1 MNVSFYIAKRYLF
14 AKKKRNAVNII
25 SWISVIS
32 VAIGS
37 SALVIVLSAF
47 NGLEQL
53 VESLFESFDPD
64 IRIEATLGKVFD
76 PSSIPFD
83 EIDQMQGIANYTK
96 VLEEISGIR
105 YQEQEVIATLKGVEE
120 SFLETSKIAEN
131 LVDGQ
136 AVLTKDGLNYALIGY
151 GLASELRINNTTS
164 TPYLSLF
171 VPKRKV
177 IAGIDPSQLVY
188 SSKISPS
195 GVFYISPE
203 FDYTYC
209 VLPLHFLQD
218 MLDYQNQISAVEL
231 KVKNEK
237 DIEKIS
243 KELGAR
249 LGDSF
254 MVKNRYE
261 FNELIY
267 KTNKTEK
274 WITFLILIFI
284 LIIAS
289 FNILSS
295 LSMLIIEKKKDL
307 FTLKSLGLNQRAIKN
322 IFFTEGLLINLL
334 GAVTGITIGVVICL
348 MQKHFGLVPLE
359 GGIVEYYPVEIEW
372 LEIIYIVLTVILIG
386 LLTSWYP
393 VRKLTRV
400 DASDA

>member
-14 AKKKRNAVNII
+14 AKKRRNAVNII

-64 IRIEATLGKVFD
+64 IRIEATQGKVFD
-76 PSSIPFD
+76 PSNIPFN
-83 EIDQMQGIANYTK
+83 EINKMEGIADYTK

-105 YQEQEVIATLKGVEE
+105 HQEQEVIATLKGVEA
-120 SFLETSKIAEN
+120 SFLETSKLSEKI
-131 LVDGQ
+131 VDGQ
-136 AVLTKDGLNYALIGY
+136 AILTKDEHNYALIGY
-151 GLASELRINNTTS
+151 GLATELRLNTAT
-164 TPYLSLF
+164 TAPILTLF
-171 VPKRKV
+171 SPKRKV
-177 IAGIDPSQLVY
+177 LSSIDPSQLVY
-188 SSKISPS
+188 SAKISPS
-195 GVFYISPE
+195 GIFYISPE

-209 VLPLHFLQD
+209 VLPLSFLQN
-218 MLDYQNQISAVEL
+218 MLDYQNQISAIEM
-231 KVKNEK
+231 KVKDESE
-237 DIEKIS
+237 IEKIAANLS
-243 KELGAR
+243 VLLGENFSVR
-249 LGDSF
+249 
-254 MVKNRYE
+254 NRYE

-307 FTLKSLGLNQRAIKN
+307 FTLKSLGLKQQSIKN

-334 GAVTGITIGVVICL
+334 GALVGILFGVVICL
-348 MQKHFGLVPLE
+348 LQKHLGIVPLE

-372 LEIIYIVLTVILIG
+372 LEIVYIAFTVIIIG

-393 VRKLTRV
+393 VRKLTAV
-400 DASDA
+400 DTTSV

>member
-1 MNVSFYIAKRYLF
+1 LNVSFYIAKRYLF
-14 AKKKRNAVNII
+14 AKKRRNAVNII

-64 IRIEATLGKVFD
+64 IRIEATQGKVFD
-76 PSSIPFD
+76 PSNIPFN
-83 EIDQMQGIANYTK
+83 EINKMEGIADYTK

-105 YQEQEVIATLKGVEE
+105 HQEQEVIATLKGVEA
-120 SFLETSKIAEN
+120 SFLETSKLSEKI
-131 LVDGQ
+131 VDGQ
-136 AVLTKDGLNYALIGY
+136 AILTKDEHNYALIGY
-151 GLASELRINNTTS
+151 GLATELRLNTAT
-164 TPYLSLF
+164 TAPILTLF
-171 VPKRKV
+171 SPKRKV
-177 IAGIDPSQLVY
+177 ISSIDPSQLVY
-188 SSKISPS
+188 SAKISPS
-195 GVFYISPE
+195 GIFYISPE

-209 VLPLHFLQD
+209 VLPLSFLQN
-218 MLDYQNQISAVEL
+218 MLDYQNQISAIEI
-231 KVKNEK
+231 KVKDERE
-237 DIEKIS
+237 IEKIAADLS
-243 KELGAR
+243 VLLGENFSVR
-249 LGDSF
+249 
-254 MVKNRYE
+254 NRYE

-307 FTLKSLGLNQRAIKN
+307 FTLKSLGLKQQSIKN

-334 GAVTGITIGVVICL
+334 GALVGILFGVVICL
-348 MQKHFGLVPLE
+348 LQKHLGIVPLE

-372 LEIIYIVLTVILIG
+372 LEIVYIAFTVIIIG

-393 VRKLTRV
+393 VRKLTAV
-400 DASDA
+400 DTTSV